1 MEKGRRSPP
10 AFDPAAHGWKPQH
23 DGGFGEFAGPFWQRP
38 AETGFDYGF
47 LADARHKN
55 HRGIVHGGVLMTFAD
70 NSMGLTSWYANG
82 EKPQVTAQ
90 LGVQFVAATHLGEF
104 VEARCTV
111 LRTTRTLVFVTALLS
126 VGDRLVLSASGVWKL
141 LG

>member
-1 MEKGRRSPP
+1 V
-10 AFDPAAHGWKPQH
+10 FDPAAHGWEPLL
-23 DGGFGEFAGPFWQRP
+23 DGGFGEFAGPFWQR
-38 AETGFDYGF
+38 AAGAGIDYGF

-70 NSMGLTSWYANG
+70 NSMGMTAWRANG

-90 LGVQFVAATHLGEF
+90 LGVQFVAATYLGEF

-111 LRTTRTLVFVTALLS
+111 VSKTRSLVFVTALLA
-126 VGDRLVLSASGVWKL
+126 VGDRVVLSASGVWKI